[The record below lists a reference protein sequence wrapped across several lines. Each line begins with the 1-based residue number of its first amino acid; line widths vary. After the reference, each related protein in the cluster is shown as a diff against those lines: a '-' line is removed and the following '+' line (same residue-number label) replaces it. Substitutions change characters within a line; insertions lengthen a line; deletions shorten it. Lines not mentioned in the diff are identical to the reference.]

1 MEKFNEICSLKELIN
16 YIMEFTA
23 ELIAS
28 HLGGEIIGR
37 GDVTVS
43 SFAKIEDATAGTIT
57 FLANPKYTH
66 YIYNTAASIVLVRR
80 DFEPEHPVAATLIK
94 VDDPYGALAELL
106 SLVGQ
111 YIKPKHTG
119 VEDGCHIASTATI
132 GEGCYVGAFAYIADG
147 ARIGRNVKIYPQ
159 AYIGD
164 GVEIGDDTVVYPVAK
179 IYYGCRIGR
188 RCVIHAGAVIGADG
202 FGFAPDKDGVY
213 HKIEQIGIVVL
224 EDDVEVGANTT
235 IDRSTMG
242 FTLISHGVKL
252 DNLIQIAHNVT
263 VGHDTVM
270 ASQVGIAGSTH
281 VGANC
286 MFGGQVGLAGHITIA
301 DGVQIGAQA
310 GVPSSIKNAGSY
322 LGTPAVP
329 AMDFM
334 RQSAAVK
341 RLPQVLRTVDALEK
355 EQKKNKQ

>member
-1 MEKFNEICSLKELIN
+1 
-16 YIMEFTA
+16 MEFTA
-23 ELIAS
+23 ELIAG

-80 DFEPEHPVAATLIK
+80 DFVPEQPVAATLIK

-111 YIKPKHTG
+111 YIKPQHKG
-119 VEDGCHIASTATI
+119 IEEGCHIAPTAML
-132 GEGCYVGAFAYIADG
+132 GEGCYVGSFAYVADG
-147 ARIGRNVKIYPQ
+147 ARLGRNVKIYPH
-159 AYIGD
+159 AYVGD
-164 GVEIGDDTVVYPVAK
+164 GVEIGDDTVVYPGAK

-242 FTLISHGVKL
+242 FTLISRGVKL
-252 DNLIQIAHNVT
+252 DNLIQVAHNVT
-263 VGHDTVM
+263 IGHDTVM
-270 ASQVGIAGSTH
+270 AAQVGIAGSTH

-310 GVPSSIKNAGSY
+310 GVASGIDKPGRYI
-322 LGTPAVP
+322 GTPAVP

-334 RQSAAVK
+334 RQSAAIK
-341 RLPQVLRTVDALEK
+341 RLPQIVRTVDALEK
-355 EQKKNKQ
+355 DHKENNK